1 MSSPF
6 WTLLSGPVAVALYEN
21 FSKTSNLAKTKTVSD
36 LSDLSSINLI
46 NTAILPVAI
55 GYAGSY
61 VVARF
66 TGATPL
72 YAAAGGALTTWLYYD
87 KMTSA
92 DYLKLAGDE
101 VTLAIDFD
109 NTTKNF

>member
-61 VVARF
+61 AVARF
-66 TGATPL
+66 TGVAPL

-87 KMTSA
+87 KMTAA
-92 DYLKLAGDE
+92 DYLSLDNKELQLTMD
-101 VTLAIDFD
+101 ID
-109 NTTKNF
+109 NATKNF